1 MKKLI
6 HLALINIII
15 LLVSTCSSPKVNQHP
30 LIISALPD
38 QKPEILG
45 PLYDSL
51 ASYLQQKLG
60 IPVKYQAA
68 STYDEALSGFRLGK
82 LDMVWFGG
90 LTGVEARLQ
99 VDGAQAI
106 VQRDIDAAFQTVF
119 IANTSARLKP
129 FSEVNDLQQLKG
141 HSFTFGSSISTSGR
155 LMPEYYLKLAG
166 VKETDF
172 KGPVYFSGSHDATLG
187 LVQSGKYE
195 AGALNSQVW
204 NSRVKAGDVDP
215 AKVVMLWKTPPF
227 SDYHWV
233 ITLMRRNVTARISF
247 NRFRTHFSVWTAEY
261 PIRQR
266 FCPASAHRNLSP
278 PRTTTTHKSNRLAV
292 RLAEYSSTR
301 QPSTLAQ
308 ETTSCSRT

>member
-106 VQRDIDAAFQTVF
+106 VQRDIDAAFQAVF

-233 ITLMRRNVTARISF
+233 IHPDAAQRYGKDFIQQVQNAFFSLDGRVPNQAKILTGFGAQKFIATKNDNYAQIESIGREIGRIQQ
-247 NRFRTHFSVWTAEY
+247 Y
-261 PIRQR
+261 
-266 FCPASAHRNLSP
+266 
-278 PRTTTTHKSNRLAV
+278 
-292 RLAEYSSTR
+292 
-301 QPSTLAQ
+301 
-308 ETTSCSRT
+308 